1 MSPPTFKRRVRMK
14 IISILA
20 LAGMLSGCSA
30 MMPEMFKT
38 IDDIATDDA
47 ITVQVDRDA
56 IKKDTDVHILVD
68 VLNKDVKEQPA
79 QPAVK

>member
-1 MSPPTFKRRVRMK
+1 MK
-14 IISILA
+14 LLISL
-20 LAGMLSGCSA
+20 LAGAMLTGCSA

-68 VLNKDVKEQPA
+68 VVNKDPKQETT
-79 QPAVK
+79 K

>member
-1 MSPPTFKRRVRMK
+1 MK
-14 IISILA
+14 LLISLMF
-20 LAGMLSGCSA
+20 GVMLSGCSA
-30 MMPEMFKT
+30 MMPDMFKT

-68 VLNKDVKEQPA
+68 VVNKDPKDVPA
-79 QPAVK
+79 K

>member
-1 MSPPTFKRRVRMK
+1 
-14 IISILA
+14 
-20 LAGMLSGCSA
+20 

-56 IKKDTDVHILVD
+56 IKKDTDVHIIVD
-68 VLNKDVKEQPA
+68 VLNKDAPPA
-79 QPAVK
+79 PAITK

>member
-1 MSPPTFKRRVRMK
+1 
-14 IISILA
+14 
-20 LAGMLSGCSA
+20 MLTGCSA
-30 MMPEMFKT
+30 MMPELFKT

-68 VLNKDVKEQPA
+68 VVNKDPKPETT
-79 QPAVK
+79 K

>member
-1 MSPPTFKRRVRMK
+1 MK
-14 IISILA
+14 YISLLA
-20 LAGMLSGCSA
+20 LLFLPGCAA
-30 MMPEMFKT
+30 MMPDMFKT

-68 VLNKDVKEQPA
+68 VINKDVKEA
-79 QPAVK
+79 ATK

>member
-1 MSPPTFKRRVRMK
+1 MK
-14 IISILA
+14 ILISIITMA
-20 LAGMLSGCSA
+20 LLSGCSA
-30 MMPEMFKT
+30 MVPDMFKT

-68 VLNKDVKEQPA
+68 VLNKDAKEQP
-79 QPAVK
+79 PTK